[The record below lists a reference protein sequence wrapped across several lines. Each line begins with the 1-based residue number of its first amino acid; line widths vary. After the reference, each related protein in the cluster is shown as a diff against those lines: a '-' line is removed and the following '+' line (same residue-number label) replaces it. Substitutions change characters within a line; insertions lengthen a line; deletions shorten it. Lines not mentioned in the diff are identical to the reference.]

1 MTPVPQPPPNPSD
14 VKVDMAQLK
23 TLSELGI
30 ETNFLDTLGECI
42 RNKGQQYYKLKKKI
56 IFVSFEIVNTKF
68 VGILKKIQLAYLGEK
83 SPQVLLEIPTQKIR
97 LKF

>member
-1 MTPVPQPPPNPSD
+1 MLEERRKFREEEERVKQLMTPVPQPPPNPSD

-42 RNKGQQYYKLKKKI
+42 RNKG
-56 IFVSFEIVNTKF
+56 
-68 VGILKKIQLAYLGEK
+68 
-83 SPQVLLEIPTQKIR
+83 
-97 LKF
+97 